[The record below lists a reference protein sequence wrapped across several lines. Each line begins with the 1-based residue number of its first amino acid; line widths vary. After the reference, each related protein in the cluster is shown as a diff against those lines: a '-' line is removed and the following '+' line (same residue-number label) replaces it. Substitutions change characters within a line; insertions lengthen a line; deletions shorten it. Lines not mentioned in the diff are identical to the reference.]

1 MLINVIILVISLI
14 VILISCELFTNAIEW
29 FGKKLKVGEGVVGSI
44 FAAVGT
50 CLPETLVPLIAIFS
64 GSAEG
69 AEVGIGAIAGAP
81 FMLSTLAFFITGLAV
96 VLYSSGKRRTT
107 EMNIN
112 TKIIGRDIMFFIFV
126 YSIAISASFIKI
138 RTVHYGVSVFL
149 ILAYAY
155 YVYLTSKRDSHSD
168 DELEELTF
176 AKYLKCNTSMGVI
189 LLQLAVAMTGII
201 IGAEYFVKA
210 MESTAHFIN
219 ISPLIVSLIL
229 APIATELPEKF
240 NSVIWIGKKKDTLAL
255 GNITGAMVF
264 QSCIPVSVGLL
275 FTSWEL
281 NNIALFSALVSIL
294 SALMNYIMLEFK
306 NKMSPYVLMLSGF
319 FYLSMIGYIIINI
332 F

>member
-1 MLINVIILVISLI
+1 MFANVTILIVSLV
-14 VILISCELFTNAIEW
+14 VILISCEFFTNAIEW

-69 AEVGIGAIAGAP
+69 SEVGIGAIAGAP

-96 VLYSSGKRRTT
+96 VIYSGCKRRTT
-107 EMNIN
+107 EMSIN
-112 TKIIGRDIMFFIFV
+112 TNIISRDIMFFIFV
-126 YSIAISASFIKI
+126 YSIAIAASFVKI
-138 RTVHYGVSVFL
+138 RMVHYSVAAFL
-149 ILAYAY
+149 ILAYVY

-168 DELEELTF
+168 SELEELTF
-176 AKYLKCNTSMGVI
+176 AKIFKCDTSMGII
-189 LLQLAVAMTGII
+189 LFQLAVAMTGII
-201 IGAEYFVKA
+201 IGAEFFVKA
-210 MESTAHFIN
+210 MESTSHVLN
-219 ISPLIVSLIL
+219 ISPLIISLIL

-240 NSVIWIGKKKDTLAL
+240 NSVIWIGRKKDTLAL

-264 QSCIPVSVGLL
+264 QSCIPVSIGLL
-275 FTSWEL
+275 FTSWDL

-294 SALMNYIMLEFK
+294 SALINYIMLK
-306 NKMSPYVLMLSGF
+306 LRNKMSPYVLMSGGI
-319 FYLSMIGYIIINI
+319 FYIALIGYIVINV

>member
-1 MLINVIILVISLI
+1 MLTNVIILIVSLI

-50 CLPETLVPLIAIFS
+50 CLPETLVPIIAIFS
-64 GSAEG
+64 GSVEG

-96 VLYSSGKRRTT
+96 VLYSAGKRRTT

-112 TKIIGRDIMFFIFV
+112 VKIIGRDIMFFIFV
-126 YSIAISASFIKI
+126 YSVAILASFVKI
-138 RTVHYGVSVFL
+138 RMFHYCVAGFL
-149 ILAYAY
+149 LLAYVY

-168 DELEELTF
+168 SELEELTL
-176 AKYLKCNTSMGVI
+176 AKLFKCDTKMGII
-189 LLQLAVAMTGII
+189 LSQLAVAMTGII
-201 IGAEYFVKA
+201 IGAEFFVKA
-210 MESTAHFIN
+210 MESTAHLLN
-219 ISPLIVSLIL
+219 ISPLIIALIL
-229 APIATELPEKF
+229 APVATELPEKF
-240 NSVIWIGKKKDTLAL
+240 NSVIWIGRKKDTLAL

-275 FTSWEL
+275 FTSWDL

-294 SALMNYIMLEFK
+294 SAFMNYVMLKFN

-319 FYLSMIGYIIINI
+319 FYLSLIAYIIINL

>member
-1 MLINVIILVISLI
+1 MLTNVIILLISLT
-14 VILISCELFTNAIEW
+14 VILMSCELFTNAIEW

-50 CLPETLVPLIAIFS
+50 CLPETMVPIIAIFS
-64 GSAEG
+64 GSVEG

-96 VLYSSGKRRTT
+96 VIYSANKKRTT
-107 EMNIN
+107 EMTVNSE
-112 TKIIGRDIMFFIFV
+112 IIGRDIMFFIFV
-126 YSIAISASFIKI
+126 YSVAILASFVKI
-138 RTVHYGVSVFL
+138 RTFHYGVSAFL
-149 ILAYAY
+149 ILAYVY
-155 YVYLTSKRDSHSD
+155 YVYLTSKRDSHN
-168 DELEELTF
+168 EGNLEELTF
-176 AKYLKCNTSMGVI
+176 AKVLKKEIKMGII

-201 IGAEYFVKA
+201 IGAEFFVKA
-210 MESTAHFIN
+210 MESTASLLS
-219 ISPLIVSLIL
+219 ISPLIISLIL
-229 APIATELPEKF
+229 APVATELPEKF

-275 FTSWEL
+275 FTSWNL

-294 SALMNYIMLEFK
+294 SGFMNYIALK
-306 NKMSPYVLMLSGF
+306 INNRMSPYVLMCSGL
-319 FYLSMIGYIIINI
+319 FYLALIGYIIINV

>member
-1 MLINVIILVISLI
+1 MLADIIVLIVSLI
-14 VILISCELFTNAIEW
+14 FILISCELFTNAIEW

-50 CLPETLVPLIAIFS
+50 CLPETMVPIIAIFS
-64 GSAEG
+64 GSIEG

-107 EMNIN
+107 EMTIN
-112 TKIIGRDIMFFIFV
+112 ANIIGRDIMFFIIV
-126 YSIAISASFIKI
+126 YSVAIAASLIKI
-138 RTVHYGVSVFL
+138 RMVHYGVAIFL
-149 ILAYAY
+149 LLAYVY

-168 DELEELTF
+168 EKLEDLTF
-176 AKYLKCNTSMGVI
+176 AKFFKCNINMGII
-189 LLQLAVAMTGII
+189 LLQLAAAMAGII

-210 MESTAHFIN
+210 MQDTAHLLN
-219 ISPLIVSLIL
+219 MSPLIVSLIL
-229 APIATELPEKF
+229 APVATELPEKF

-275 FTSWEL
+275 FTSWDL
-281 NNIALFSALVSIL
+281 NNIALFSALVSLL
-294 SALMNYIMLEFK
+294 SALMNYIMLRLK
-306 NKMSPYVLMLSGF
+306 NKMSPYVLMFSGV
-319 FYLSMIGYIIINI
+319 FYLAMIGYIVINI